1 MALLSIHEYYF
12 CKGVWEE
19 GGGEK
24 DLGEEIVEVKI

>member
-19 GGGEK
+19 GGGQK
-24 DLGEEIVEVKI
+24 DSWEDIDDV